1 MKRYCTL
8 AVLSKLSDAFYRF
21 MICVIKVFWN
31 ASFSWTW
38 DNFKRFI
45 SSISIRKIT
54 AVYPYY
60 CYLSVYI
67 FNTVTKQ
74 AKSFSLMIEGGWG
87 DLPPPTPPHPL
98 LNQKLTIWRFTV
110 YFFIKQNPAHICFAN
125 YTSEK
130 CSYIID
136 LDSGQIQ

>member
-87 DLPPPTPPHPL
+87 DLPPSHAPPPL
-98 LNQKLTIWRFTV
+98 TKPKIDNMKVHSVFFHQTKSSAHLLCKLHFR
-110 YFFIKQNPAHICFAN
+110 KM
-125 YTSEK
+125 
-130 CSYIID
+130 
-136 LDSGQIQ
+136 

>member
-1 MKRYCTL
+1 M
-8 AVLSKLSDAFYRF
+8 YRF

-38 DNFKRFI
+38 DNIKRFI

-60 CYLSVYI
+60 CYLFVYI

-74 AKSFSLMIEGGWG
+74 AKRFSLMGEGG
-87 DLPPPTPPHPL
+87 LSRSPSPPPL
-98 LNQKLTIWRFTV
+98 LHQKLTIWRSTV
-110 YFFIKQNPAHICFAN
+110 YFFIKQNAAQICFTN

-130 CSYIID
+130 CSYSID
-136 LDSGQIQ
+136 LDSGQIQQDNLRCYFLVLN

>member
-1 MKRYCTL
+1 
-8 AVLSKLSDAFYRF
+8 

-38 DNFKRFI
+38 DNFKWFI
-45 SSISIRKIT
+45 SSISISKKT
-54 AVYPYY
+54 AAYPYY

-74 AKSFSLMIEGGWG
+74 AKRFSLMMEGGWG
-87 DLPPPTPPHPL
+87 DLPPPHAPPPPTPSPPHPL
-98 LNQKLTIWRFTV
+98 LHQKLTIWRSTV
-110 YFFIKQNPAHICFAN
+110 YFFMKQNPAHICLTN